1 MPIDILQEK
10 IRVLKNPIILS
21 LEPTPELIPPYLLEE
36 SGTLAG
42 SYDRFCRRLMDAL
55 KGTLPGVRFCLTCFL
70 ALGPEGLSVLPPLMR
85 YARELGYYVL
95 LDGVGDTWSEVGQ
108 AMAGS
113 VFGPEACY
121 PADGVILNG
130 YCGLDSIA
138 PWLPY
143 CKNGDKTLFV
153 LAKSPNRSAVEIQDL
168 YLGGRLV
175 HTAMADLI
183 GHWGSDGKMTGG
195 YTAVGA
201 VVGAPYPESIRTLR
215 EKYNRMF
222 LLVTGVDSSRASPK
236 KCTHAFDR
244 FGHGAAVCAG
254 SMLLGAWRAEGSDG
268 RNYPERAIEV
278 AQKLLKNLT
287 RYITIL

>member
-1 MPIDILQEK
+1 MSIDVLQEK
-10 IRVLKNPIILS
+10 IRALKNPIILS

-36 SGTLAG
+36 SGSLAG
-42 SYDRFCRRLMDAL
+42 SYDRFCRGLMDAL
-55 KGTLPGVRFCLTCFL
+55 KGIVPGVRFSLNTFL
-70 ALGPEGLSVLPPLMR
+70 ALGPEGLSVLPPLMD
-85 YARELGYYVL
+85 YARELNYYVL
-95 LDGVGDTWSEVGQ
+95 LDGLGDSWGELGQ

-113 VFGPEACY
+113 VFGPDAFY

-130 YCGLDSIA
+130 YCGVDAVSS
-138 PWLPY
+138 WLPY
-143 CKNGDKTLFV
+143 CKNGGKTLFI
-153 LAKSPNRSAVEIQDL
+153 LTKSPNRSSVEVQDL

-183 GHWGSDGKMTGG
+183 GHWGSDGKMNGG
-195 YTAVGA
+195 YTGVGA
-201 VVGAPYPESIRTLR
+201 VVGAPYPDAIRNLR

-254 SMLLGAWRAEGSDG
+254 SLVLGAWRTEAGDG
-268 RNYPERAIEV
+268 RDYPEKAVDATR
-278 AQKLLKNLT
+278 KLLKNLT